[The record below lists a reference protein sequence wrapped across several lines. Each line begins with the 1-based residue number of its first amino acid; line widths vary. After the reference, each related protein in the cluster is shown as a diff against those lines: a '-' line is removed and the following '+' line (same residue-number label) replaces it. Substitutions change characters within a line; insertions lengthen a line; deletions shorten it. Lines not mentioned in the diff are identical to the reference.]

1 MKVLVVYGTTEGHTR
16 KIVERLAARMRGH
29 DAEVEVHDST
39 ALPQSLDI
47 AQRDAVILAGSVHHG
62 RHQAALIHFIKA
74 HRDALNKKPT
84 ALVSV
89 SFSAMEDDPADAQGY
104 VNQLVEETDWQPS
117 ETFLVA
123 GALLYTEY
131 DFMKRWMIKLIMAQ
145 HGKPSDTTRDY
156 EFTNWSAVDAFTDS
170 FVEKTSG

>member
-1 MKVLVVYGTTEGHTR
+1 MKVLIVYSTTEGHTR
-16 KIVERLAARMRGH
+16 KIVERLAARIRRHGT
-29 DAEVEVHDST
+29 EVEVHDST
-39 ALPQSLDI
+39 ALPQPLDV
-47 AQRDAVILAGSVHHG
+47 AYFDAVILAGSVHHG

-74 HRDALNKKPT
+74 QRDMLKTKPT

-131 DFMKRWMIKLIMAQ
+131 DFMKRWVIKLIMAK
-145 HGKPSDTTRDY
+145 HGQPSDTTRDY
-156 EFTNWSAVDAFTDS
+156 EFTDWPAVDAFADAFT
-170 FVEKTSG
+170 EKTGG

>member
-16 KIVERLAARMRGH
+16 KIVERLTARMRSH

-47 AQRDAVILAGSVHHG
+47 APSDAVVLAGSVHHG

-74 HRDALNKKPT
+74 NSDALNKKPT

-89 SFSAMEDDPADAQGY
+89 SFSAMEDDPSDAQGY
-104 VNQLVEETDWQPS
+104 VDLLVEETGWQPS
-117 ETFLVA
+117 ETFLIA

-145 HGKPSDTTRDY
+145 HGQPSDTTRDY
-156 EFTNWSAVDAFTDS
+156 EFTDWPAADAFADA
-170 FVEKTSG
+170 FIEKIGG